1 MSQQPRHLQLRQHA
15 TVGKRCCSTRHLT
28 ATSRTSSSSSGNSM
42 PSVAAGRREAL
53 LASALVL
60 QQLSGLAAAAGPA
73 DAAQPQQWRSCLA
86 LADIQADYD
95 R

>member
-1 MSQQPRHLQLRQHA
+1 MSA
-15 TVGKRCCSTRHLT
+15 VIS
-28 ATSRTSSSSSGNSM
+28 
-42 PSVAAGRREAL
+42 GRREAL

-73 DAAQPQQWRSCLA
+73 HAAQPQQWRSCLA